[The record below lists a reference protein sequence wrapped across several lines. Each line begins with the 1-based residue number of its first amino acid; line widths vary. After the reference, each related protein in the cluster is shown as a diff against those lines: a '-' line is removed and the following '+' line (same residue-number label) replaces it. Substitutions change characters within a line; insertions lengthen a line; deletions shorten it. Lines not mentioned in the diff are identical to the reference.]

1 MGEQQ
6 KSSKEMI
13 IDGKNGGCGPVQQ
26 GLARNSTQEPH
37 LEMRGL
43 QPRGWMAEPSMA
55 LPAVHKAPPGT
66 DAMAAGWVARWL
78 TGSGLVVVCP
88 RDRRVRAHMGS
99 DVGGAWERGCAVGA
113 RPQWI
118 PENTEKLENGIF
130 FKKFENPKK
139 DVGCPV
145 TEF

>member
-6 KSSKEMI
+6 KSSKETI

-26 GLARNSTQEPH
+26 GLVRKSTQEPD
-37 LEMRGL
+37 LETRSM

-55 LPAVHKAPPGT
+55 IPVVHIAPPGT
-66 DAMAAGWVARWL
+66 NAMDARWVARWL

-88 RDRRVRAHMGS
+88 NRCTRTRMGS
-99 DVGGAWERGCAVGA
+99 DIGGAWECGCTVGA

>member
-6 KSSKEMI
+6 KSAKEMI

-66 DAMAAGWVARWL
+66 DAMDAGWVARWL
-78 TGSGLVVVCP
+78 TGGGSIVVCP
-88 RDRRVRAHMGS
+88 RDRCMCVRTCWWSVGMWLCSRGPGPRGS
-99 DVGGAWERGCAVGA
+99 QRH
-113 RPQWI
+113 RKI
-118 PENTEKLENGIF
+118 LENV
-130 FKKFENPKK
+130 NL
-139 DVGCPV
+139 
-145 TEF
+145 